1 MHANGNLKE
10 AKTLSDLLPYLG
22 VDPIDGG
29 LCLKDGSVTRSFRLV
44 PKSCLTATEADLE
57 GLRSSLI
64 RALSSLPE
72 GVIAQVWMSRSQP
85 SGLNSQ
91 AIVNWNQSHQPD
103 GKATPCGRQKLFEAR
118 QALTRSCEDGGTVF
132 QTEIFVTL
140 RVSPEIKAQ
149 PLARMGAFAHLAFW
163 HKAGKAKSVQDKTPR
178 TIVQEL
184 NAAAEGFLMGLESAG
199 IEASP
204 LLEVEQAARIAAF
217 FNPDREVEVLGEEE
231 VVVHRQN
238 LSERVTLTDLI
249 ESKSGLALG
258 KTRIRIGTLKSLPES
273 TVPALMHI
281 LSGQRVSFD
290 AVVTIMVLPQV
301 PERERLSRKQR
312 LAQGMASGNQVRN
325 LYAEGQ
331 LQEIENTLGAM
342 IGRGERLVVAS
353 FHLITRERG
362 EVARGELDIL
372 LDEGARLGPGC
383 QWFEETVGAYP
394 VFFGI
399 LPFAPT
405 FITRPKR
412 ILTPAL
418 TDLLPLYGS
427 GPGHVEASVLF
438 ETLDQG
444 IMGYSLFEKSP
455 SGNAILIGSTG
466 SGKSTLACGLIL
478 GMNAGG
484 SSAAPSSFVIDVG
497 NSFRRSLLYLG
508 GTSLDLS
515 PENGT
520 VINPFDLPVG
530 EKYPNPEKVKFLTAF
545 FDEILGDCGSL
556 TKLERALL
564 EGEIFVFY
572 RKDEPPTLSRFKAHL
587 ESADHPD
594 LKRLAKLLIL
604 WCKPQPYGLLFD
616 GTTNVTLDGPHL
628 HFELKGC
635 QRYPDLLRVA
645 MLVVM
650 DLIWREVRARF
661 PKRSLVVVDE
671 AHTLIRPS
679 SDGRAN
685 GAARWVEDGF
695 RQMRKFSSA
704 AIAISQT
711 AKDLKSPEIGDGI
724 LANAPNRFILRQRG
738 DEVTLREDLKL
749 NERELAEV
757 FALSQVR
764 GEFSEFFLHSESIKG
779 TFRYRPTPLELW
791 LSTTHPPDL
800 SALKEAE
807 NQHPEWSLI
816 ELMDYLATKYPEG
829 AEGRMV

>member
-1 MHANGNLKE
+1 MMRSARETTEVAAFL
-10 AKTLSDLLPYLG
+10 
-22 VDPIDGG
+22 IC
-29 LCLKDGSVTRSFRLV
+29 LCLGLAHLV
-44 PKSCLTATEADLE
+44 FGRKLKQTGEKSL
-57 GLRSSLI
+57 
-64 RALSSLPE
+64 RALNAELSSAEAAL
-72 GVIAQVWMSRSQP
+72 RL
-85 SGLNSQ
+85 GLSS
-91 AIVNWNQSHQPD
+91 A
-103 GKATPCGRQKLFEAR
+103 GFEAVAMC
-118 QALTRSCEDGGTVF
+118 QEEQTR
-132 QTEIFVTL
+132 
-140 RVSPEIKAQ
+140 
-149 PLARMGAFAHLAFW
+149 
-163 HKAGKAKSVQDKTPR
+163 
-178 TIVQEL
+178 
-184 NAAAEGFLMGLESAG
+184 FLL
-199 IEASP
+199 
-204 LLEVEQAARIAAF
+204 AF
-217 FNPDREVEVLGEEE
+217 FNPCRPIPTGAAVSSSADKT
-231 VVVHRQN
+231 
-238 LSERVTLTDLI
+238 LSERIALTDLV
-249 ESKSGLALG
+249 ESRSGLSLG
-258 KTRIRIGTLKSLPES
+258 RARVRIGTMKHFPE
-273 TVPALMHI
+273 TTTPALMHL
-281 LSGQRVSFD
+281 LSGQRIPFD
-290 AVVTIMVLPQV
+290 LVTTFLVLPQI

-325 LYAEGQ
+325 LHAESQ
-331 LQEIENTLGAM
+331 LHEIEDTLSAM
-342 IGRGERLVVAS
+342 ISRGERLLASS
-353 FHLITRERG
+353 FHLVTQETDADSRR
-362 EVARGELDIL
+362 LDQLI
-372 LDEGARLGPGC
+372 DEGARLGPGC

-405 FITRPKR
+405 LITRPR
-412 ILTPAL
+412 RGLTPAIA
-418 TDLLPLYGS
+418 DLLPLYGS
-427 GPGHVEASVLF
+427 GPGHEEASVLF

-444 IMGYSLFEKSP
+444 ITGFSLFERSP

-478 GMNAGG
+478 GMTAG
-484 SSAAPSSFVIDVG
+484 SSKTAPSSFVIDVG
-497 NSFRRSLLYLG
+497 NSFRRSILYLG
-508 GTSLDLS
+508 GSSLDLS

-520 VINPFDLPVG
+520 RVNPFDLPPG
-530 EKYPNPEKVKFLTAF
+530 EKMPGPEKVKFLTAL
-545 FDEILGDCGSL
+545 FDEILGDSGTL

-564 EGEIFVFY
+564 EAEVFAFY
-572 RKDEPPTLSRFKAHL
+572 EREPIPTLSKFRSHL
-587 ESADHPD
+587 AESEHPD
-594 LKRLAKLLIL
+594 LKRLSKLLLL
-604 WCKPQPYGLLFD
+604 WCQPQPYGLLFD
-616 GTTNVTLDGPHL
+616 GETNVKLTAPHL

-661 PKRSLVVVDE
+661 PAHSLVVVDE

-738 DEVTLREDLKL
+738 DEATLKGDLKL

-800 SALKEAE
+800 ALLGEIQG
-807 NQHPEWSLI
+807 QHPDWDLTR
-816 ELMDYLATKYPEG
+816 LMDHLASTHPTG
-829 AEGRMV
+829 AEGRAA